1 MTRGRTRPP
10 MMNVSAKGEVVV
22 PPESTASR
30 PPVPLKSDAPARPAS
45 ASPLP
50 RLASNP
56 SVPKGPLP
64 KIVWDENPQFEFTD
78 EIAMQRA
85 VEEAAVKR
93 RREALRVWRIVA
105 AAVVAVLLIGL
116 VNEAVGRL
124 FDKLPPAGL
133 LAARSQETG
142 QLVLRIYDKPEQPL
156 AFESAQAVLFDHEA
170 ARRAVY
176 DVVATLRL
184 RAELYAR
191 ADSNGAQPYLQ
202 LQQSLAEARA
212 KVLKHSLFVRV
223 PTLRDAPEMPQLLAL
238 THHAGEKLVVKVP
251 FTATRSGWTWQVGAA
266 NLTQRRTDR
275 RLTGEALARF
285 GPEPFIIFS
294 ATEGREVMHQ
304 KMADARRYIIAVNS
318 ELARRGLSE

>member
-1 MTRGRTRPP
+1 
-10 MMNVSAKGEVVV
+10 MMKVSAQGEVVV

-30 PPVPLKSDAPARPAS
+30 PPVPLKNDAPISRPAS

-50 RLASNP
+50 RPASTP

-64 KIVWDENPQFEFTD
+64 KIVWETNPQFEFTD

-93 RREALRVWRIVA
+93 RREALRVWRIVI

-133 LAARSQETG
+133 LATRSQETG
-142 QLVLRIYDKPEQPL
+142 QLVLRLYDKPEQPL

-251 FTATRSGWTWQVGAA
+251 FTATRSGWTWQVGTA
-266 NLTQRRTDR
+266 NLAQRRTDR

-285 GPEPFIIFS
+285 GTEPFIIFS
-294 ATEGREVMHQ
+294 ATEGREVMLQ
-304 KMADARRYIIAVNS
+304 KMADARRYIIGVNT

>member
-1 MTRGRTRPP
+1 
-10 MMNVSAKGEVVV
+10 MMQVSAKGEVVV
-22 PPESTASR
+22 PPESTGSR
-30 PPVPLKSDAPARPAS
+30 PPVPLKNDAPPLRPPS
-45 ASPLP
+45 ASPWP

-56 SVPKGPLP
+56 AVPKGPLP
-64 KIVWDENPQFEFTD
+64 KIVWETNPQFEFTD

-85 VEEAAVKR
+85 VEEAAAKR
-93 RREALRVWRIVA
+93 HREALRVWRIVA
-105 AAVVAVLLIGL
+105 AAIVAVLLIGL

-124 FDKLPPAGL
+124 FDKLPSAGL

-176 DVVATLRL
+176 DVVVALRL
-184 RAELYAR
+184 RADLYAR

-212 KVLKHSLFVRV
+212 KVLKHSLFVRG
-223 PTLRDAPEMPQLLAL
+223 PTLRDAPEMPQLLVL

-251 FTATRSGWTWQVGAA
+251 LTAMRSGWTWQVGAA
-266 NLTQRRTDR
+266 NLAQRRTDR

-294 ATEGREVMHQ
+294 ATEGREVMLQ
-304 KMADARRYIIAVNS
+304 KMRAARRYIIAVNT
-318 ELARRGLSE
+318 ELVRRGLAE